1 MHFALQPSPILKRVV
16 FASHAFSLLLLWL
29 THWHFT
35 AQFLLSLLIVLSLF
49 HYFTLRPNQF
59 YSGFTLEDDQS
70 ITLIAPPDITL
81 DGKLASGT
89 FITPLFV
96 VLHIQ
101 TEQRWLPITLIVFY
115 DALPCEVFRQ
125 LRIRLKYAP

>member
-35 AQFLLSLLIVLSLF
+35 AQFLLSILIVLSLF
-49 HYFTLRPNQF
+49 HNLALRPKQS
-59 YSGFTLEDDQS
+59 YTGLTLEDDQI
-70 ITLIAPPDITL
+70 ITLIAPPDKTL

-89 FITPLFV
+89 YITPLFV
-96 VLHIQ
+96 LLHIQ

-115 DALPCEVFRQ
+115 DALPSEAFRQ